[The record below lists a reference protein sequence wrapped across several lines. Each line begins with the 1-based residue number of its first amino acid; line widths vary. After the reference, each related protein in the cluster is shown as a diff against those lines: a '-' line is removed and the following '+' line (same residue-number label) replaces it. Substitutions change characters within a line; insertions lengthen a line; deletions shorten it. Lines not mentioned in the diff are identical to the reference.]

1 MRSWR
6 VWLGFGISLVF
17 LYFAVRGQDFE
28 RIGQALREASYIWLI
43 PALIAYFLGV
53 AVRSIRWHYLL
64 RSIQDIAPRRIFP
77 VVTIGY
83 MANNVLPFR
92 AGEVV
97 RAYALATRYGV
108 RKSAGLATIAIERIF
123 DGLTMLI
130 FMLVASLSIALT
142 SDLQAVAIIATVL
155 FPLLTV
161 MLVLFV
167 FAPGLRD
174 FMIDLSVK
182 LLPGKVGIR
191 VQEMAHAFFDGLGI
205 LKRRLDLISVALTSL
220 LAWLLEA
227 SMYLLV
233 AQGFNLDVSPLAIL
247 MVTAVANLATLIPSS
262 PGYVGPFETGVLLV
276 LNGALGIERELALS
290 YAIVVHAALYFPVT
304 ILGLV
309 FWWRESLS
317 WREVRRAEGV
327 NGVMSDG

>member
-28 RIGQALREASYIWLI
+28 RIGEALREASYIWLI
-43 PALIAYFLGV
+43 PALVAYFLGV
-53 AVRSIRWHYLL
+53 GVRSFRWHLL
-64 RSIQDIAPRRIFP
+64 LKSVQDIPPRRVFP
-77 VVTIGY
+77 VVTIGF
-83 MANNVLPFR
+83 MANNILPFR

-97 RAYALATRYGV
+97 RSYALSARFGV
-108 RKSAGLATIAIERIF
+108 RKTAALATIAIERIF

-142 SDLQAVAIIATVL
+142 SDLRAVAVIATIL
-155 FPLLTV
+155 FPLLSL

-167 FAPGLRD
+167 FMPSLRD
-174 FMIDLSVK
+174 WAIALSVRA
-182 LLPGKVGIR
+182 LPGR
-191 VQEMAHAFFDGLGI
+191 VSSRVEQMAHSFFEGLGV
-205 LKRRLDLISVALTSL
+205 LKRRQDLISVALTSL

-227 SMYLLV
+227 SMYLLI
-233 AQGFNLDVSPLAIL
+233 AEGFNLDVSALAIL

-304 ILGLV
+304 VLGLI

-317 WREVRRAEGV
+317 WREVRQAERV
-327 NGVMSDG
+327 NGVLSDG